1 MKVTFEKLKKLLTV
15 SVGEKVVGYFNADS
29 PVLSLAAH
37 SRSRSNIARTYP
49 DDLPYDP
56 SPFPNGSWLI
66 TGHHISTNKY
76 VTGAFI
82 ETNAT
87 RKVRVWSTRHA
98 ADGTEIYDA
107 PTVKVVQDGA
117 LGLHASNA
125 PTTQGC
131 IKFYSRPEENN
142 DDAAESA
149 RFLALVAPYLDKG
162 VKIELNV
169 VD

>member
-1 MKVTFEKLKKLLTV
+1 M
-15 SVGEKVVGYFNADS
+15 
-29 PVLSLAAH
+29 
-37 SRSRSNIARTYP
+37 
-49 DDLPYDP
+49 
-56 SPFPNGSWLI
+56 
-66 TGHHISTNKY
+66 
-76 VTGAFI
+76 
-82 ETNAT
+82 
-87 RKVRVWSTRHA
+87 
-98 ADGTEIYDA
+98 
-107 PTVKVVQDGA
+107 KVVQDGA